1 MNDKEEEET
10 VEASNMVEP
19 VDLNAVEITDNIVF
33 RKLLVSSNICSQM
46 PILKIQFLLKGSVWY
61 LYDFH
66 SLSGGQGILIPQIA
80 VGEHALIVVKKVIQW
95 QTVQQLSGRNLAL
108 FVGVWSTM
116 QSNAQRFVE

>member
-1 MNDKEEEET
+1 MNNKEDEET

-19 VDLNAVEITDNIVF
+19 VDPNAVEITDNIVF
-33 RKLLVSSNICSQM
+33 RKLLVSSNICFQM
-46 PILKIQFLLKGSVWY
+46 PILKIQFLLKGLVWY
-61 LYDFH
+61 LYDFN

-95 QTVQQLSGRNLAL
+95 QTVQQLGGRNLAL

-116 QSNAQRFVE
+116 QSNARRFVE

>member
-10 VEASNMVEP
+10 AEASNMVEP
-19 VDLNAVEITDNIVF
+19 VDPNAVEITDNIVF

-46 PILKIQFLLKGSVWY
+46 PILKIQFLLKGLVWY

-66 SLSGGQGILIPQIA
+66 SLNGGQGILIPQIA
-80 VGEHALIVVKKVIQW
+80 VGEHALIVVKVIQW

>member
-46 PILKIQFLLKGSVWY
+46 PIFENTIPIERL
-61 LYDFH
+61 
-66 SLSGGQGILIPQIA
+66 SLVSL
-80 VGEHALIVVKKVIQW
+80 
-95 QTVQQLSGRNLAL
+95 
-108 FVGVWSTM
+108 
-116 QSNAQRFVE
+116 